1 MAKTNEIHS
10 IGRKVLKYTSPFKT
24 SREVYKLCDDF
35 GESNTDKS
43 TYRPT
48 LSVVKS
54 FLGAQNPNLKQF
66 VYDFPDGKDTNDI
79 NSYVMTY
86 LRTPGL
92 DPAEVDALISRE
104 RSRLQSLADSA
115 TSKAE
120 KDKISKALD
129 ALTNLNNSAP
139 ESSDDVQNNPNNGQ
153 NSTN

>member
-1 MAKTNEIHS
+1 MAKTNENRS
-10 IGRKVLKYTSPFKT
+10 IGRKVLKYSSAFKT

-35 GESNTDKS
+35 GDSVTDKS

-129 ALTNLNNSAP
+129 ALTNLSNSAP

>member
-1 MAKTNEIHS
+1 MAKTNEIRS
-10 IGRKVLKYTSPFKT
+10 IGRKVLKYSSAFKT

-35 GESNTDKS
+35 GDSVTDKS

-129 ALTNLNNSAP
+129 ALTNLYY
-139 ESSDDVQNNPNNGQ
+139 SDHYLDYSEHHQKIQKQNY
-153 NSTN
+153 TN

>member
-1 MAKTNEIHS
+1 MSKTSENRS
-10 IGRKVLKYTSPFKT
+10 IGRKVLKYSSAFKT

-35 GESNTDKS
+35 GDSVTDKS

-54 FLGAQNPNLKQF
+54 FLGAQNPHLKQF

-79 NSYVMTY
+79 NSYIMTY

-129 ALTNLNNSAP
+129 ALGNLSNSAP